1 MEKFPNIGNVI
12 LFRFRVQEQTEYGQH
27 QGSSGNFYIFK
38 VYSQTQGVYRFYLLF
53 LLVFIKKTGLFR
65 QLLMHISVLA
75 CFLCII
81 CTSEHHLIFNIF
93 TTITTVIA
101 NTSLVNTITVANI
114 IANIISITVIITI
127 DSAISTIP
135 LPLPPSS
142 LFYKLCPDEYE
153 KTEDM
158 QILVIRT

>member
-1 MEKFPNIGNVI
+1 MKAVQGIFYSYSYLHSGFFLIFSNIGYVI

-27 QGSSGNFYIFK
+27 QGSSGNFFIFK

-65 QLLMHISVLA
+65 QLLMHISVLT

-101 NTSLVNTITVANI
+101 NTFLVNTITIANI

-127 DSAISTIP
+127 DSTITISP
-135 LPLPPSS
+135 LLSS
-142 LFYKLCPDEYE
+142 L
-153 KTEDM
+153 
-158 QILVIRT
+158 